1 MTPPVVLTIA
11 GSDPVGGAGLQADLR
26 TFAALGVHGAS
37 ALTAVTAQTTSEVRD
52 FWLVTPD
59 QLAAQLDAILGD
71 LPVASVKTGLLANA
85 ELVDVVGGFAEDGR
99 LPNLV
104 VDPVLVNR
112 LGQPFLR
119 EPELLDG
126 LLASYRPLFGAA
138 VLATPN
144 KHEAELIAPSIDGL
158 AAAPLVVVTNEGLD
172 QLSDGRKLVADR
184 IDTTNTRGTG
194 DSFSAAVA
202 SFLAHGQSIDDSLAA
217 AKTWITTAIRGAADW
232 DLGAGPGPIDQ
243 MHWGTSS

>member
-26 TFAALGVHGAS
+26 TFAALGVHGTS
-37 ALTAVTAQTTSEVRD
+37 ALTAVTAQTTSQVND

-59 QLAAQLDAILGD
+59 QLRAQIEAILSD
-71 LPVASVKTGLLANA
+71 LPVVAVKTGLLANA
-85 ELVDVVGGFAEDGR
+85 ELVGVVGEFALAGR

-119 EPELLDG
+119 EPELLGG
-126 LLASYRPLFGAA
+126 LLGAYAPLFDVA
-138 VLATPN
+138 VVTTPN
-144 KHEAELIAPSIDGL
+144 THEAELIGPSLEGL
-158 AAAPLVVVTNEGLD
+158 AGAPLVVVTD
-172 QLSDGRKLVADR
+172 QGIDQVSDGRQLVADR

-194 DSFSAAVA
+194 DTFSAAVT
-202 SFLAHGQSIDDSLAA
+202 SYLARGHAVDEALDF
-217 AKTWITTAIRGAADW
+217 AKAWVTTAILGAAAW

-243 MHWGTSS
+243 MHWNA